1 MPVAELIQRVICEQT
16 YYRWK
21 NQYAGLQSD
30 QVREFKQTGVSRTKA
45 VHSYASPKQTRLC
58 ANLRCRRGTGLQLPI
73 STCPRTLVRTRGSI
87 RLPSIRARWN
97 RDAAQIGNR
106 AANDGVE
113 PEMVV
118 EIEFTEW
125 TREGR
130 VRHPSFQGVRIDK
143 PATEVV
149 RES

>member
-1 MPVAELIQRVICEQT
+1 
-16 YYRWK
+16 
-21 NQYAGLQSD
+21 
-30 QVREFKQTGVSRTKA
+30 
-45 VHSYASPKQTRLC
+45 
-58 ANLRCRRGTGLQLPI
+58 
-73 STCPRTLVRTRGSI
+73 
-87 RLPSIRARWN
+87 
-97 RDAAQIGNR
+97 
-106 AANDGVE
+106 
-113 PEMVV
+113 MVV